1 MGYTK
6 RQFVTAAF
14 EELGLAD
21 YAHDLQPQD
30 LQMAVRRLDA
40 MMAEWNGR
48 GLRLGYPLVSDPENT
63 LLDTET
69 GVQDAANEAI
79 ITNLGIRIAPS
90 FGRQV
95 MQETMN
101 TARRA
106 YQVILSK
113 SIGTLLTY
121 FKTTF
126 TDPVFIT
133 AVNSPVTGATITQPD
148 DSTNQWAILTPAG
161 TIATLTIVLPAVANL
176 VDGQEILVTS
186 SQIVTALT
194 LNLNG
199 ATSADGVTAMTANG
213 QFKLKYN
220 LQTTSWYKVV

>member
-1 MGYTK
+1 MATIN
-6 RQFVTAAF
+6 QLSTISAVNQSDLLAAYSA
-14 EELGLAD
+14 AD
-21 YAHDLQPQD
+21 G
-30 LQMAVRRLDA
+30 DA
-40 MMAEWNGR
+40 RKMS
-48 GLRLGYPLVSDPENT
+48 V
-63 LLDTET
+63 
-69 GVQDAANEAI
+69 
-79 ITNLGIRIAPS
+79 
-90 FGRQV
+90 
-95 MQETMN
+95 
-101 TARRA
+101 
-106 YQVILSK
+106 
-113 SIGTLLTY
+113 GTLLTY

>member
-113 SIGTLLTY
+113 SMNVPELQFPETLPKGAGHKEYRETNRRY
-121 FKTTF
+121 FPKPS
-126 TDPVFIT
+126 DPVD
-133 AVNSPVTGATITQPD
+133 AGS
-148 DSTNQWAILTPAG
+148 DS
-161 TIATLTIVLPAVANL
+161 
-176 VDGQEILVTS
+176 E
-186 SQIVTALT
+186 
-194 LNLNG
+194 LN
-199 ATSADGVTAMTANG
+199 
-213 QFKLKYN
+213 FY
-220 LQTTSWYKVV
+220 